1 MLYIILEFKNIANPT
16 KKLYTGHMKQYKS
29 ILILFV
35 ITCITWYISTYH
47 IQIAL
52 IQGASMSPTYSS
64 FQPVL
69 VDKTPDSLKNGTVIL
84 FRCESLDSYLIKR
97 IVAGPGDEVFIK
109 NNTLYV
115 NGIESPN
122 TTHTIAYAGSVQEAI
137 TLQSNEYF
145 VLGDNHAVSVDSR
158 YPEVGIVHQ
167 EDIAG
172 SIIPQIS
179 VK

>member
-1 MLYIILEFKNIANPT
+1 M
-16 KKLYTGHMKQYKS
+16 KKYKPVL
-29 ILILFV
+29 ILI
-35 ITCITWYISTYH
+35 IIICITWYISTYH

-52 IQGASMSPTYSS
+52 IQGASMAPTYSS

-97 IVAGPGDEVFIK
+97 IVAGPGDEVFIR

-122 TTHTIAYAGSVQEAI
+122 TTHPIAYAGIAQETI

-145 VLGDNHAVSVDSR
+145 VLGDNHAVSKDSR
-158 YPEVGIVHQ
+158 YPEVGIVYQ
-167 EDIAG
+167 EDIIG
-172 SIIPQIS
+172 NIIPQIN